1 MTSELGAAESHKASA
16 PTASKIRVAL
26 LTASDSRTAATNEGG
41 RLLRRL
47 VEDAGFT
54 VVEESLLMEDVAT
67 LRERVASLAR
77 PAVADAVLVTGGTG
91 VAPRDRTPEAVAPLY
106 ERRLPGFGELFRML
120 SFQEIG
126 PAAML
131 SRAEA
136 GVVGGVLVFLLPGSP
151 AAIELAVTKLIGPEL
166 AHLVG
171 QLRRGVHPGV
181 ALEEPRDER

>member
-1 MTSELGAAESHKASA
+1 MEE
-16 PTASKIRVAL
+16 
-26 LTASDSRTAATNEGG
+26 
-41 RLLRRL
+41 
-47 VEDAGFT
+47 AGFT
-54 VVEESLLMEDVAT
+54 VVEEALLIEDQPT

-77 PAVADAVLVTGGTG
+77 PAVSDAVLITGGTG
-91 VAPRDRTPEAVAPLY
+91 VAPRDRTPEAIASLY

-136 GVVGGVLVFLLPGSP
+136 GVVDGVLVFLLPGSP
-151 AAIELAVTKLIGPEL
+151 AAIELAVRKLIAPEL

-171 QLRRGVHPGV
+171 QLRRGVRPGV
-181 ALEEPRDER
+181 GAGEHTNER